1 MTIEEFNLLG
11 AQDARAALALCCVSD
26 NWISGVLAG
35 RPYGSRAA
43 LLASATEVWSRLLS
57 EDYLQAFDGHPN
69 IGDVTSL
76 RESYAASGD
85 LAASEQAGIQ
95 DAQEDTIERLALGNN
110 TYEDRYGYIFIVCAS
125 GKSAIEMCDLLDARL
140 GNTPEVE
147 IGIAAEEQRKI
158 FTLRLEKM
166 L

>member
-1 MTIEEFNLLG
+1 MDEFNALG
-11 AQDARAALALCCVSD
+11 PQDARAALALCCVSD

-35 RPYGSRAA
+35 RPYVSPAA
-43 LLASATEVWSRLLS
+43 LIANATDVWSSLPA
-57 EDYLQAFDGHPN
+57 EDYLQAFEGHPK
-69 IGDVTSL
+69 IGDVNSL
-76 RESYAASGD
+76 RERYAASGD
-85 LAASEQAGIQ
+85 LAASEQAGVQ
-95 DAQEDTIERLALGNN
+95 GAQEDTIERLALGND

-125 GKSAIEMCDLLDARL
+125 GKSAIDMCDLLDARL